1 MASPWWWCTR
11 SRSFLSP
18 LLICIAVA
26 LITYNAILF
35 STNARLHSDLS
46 TSSLHFHRTLAFAHS
61 HNPRAFHT
69 AVTASDSVYNTWQC
83 RVMYYWFKKA
93 RESRVG
99 SDMGGFT
106 RILHS
111 GKPDSFMEEIPTFV
125 AEPLPDGT
133 DQVRFWKFVWILS
146 EHPGEID
153 CMIPIAYD
161 WRMKINLSSLN
172 RLSFLALSEWYWLD

>member
-1 MASPWWWCTR
+1 VFSSSRTKKCSLSTRKSNQIKKKAGKGAQSVVLTAKRGLEMASPWCT
-11 SRSFLSP
+11 RSFLSS

-26 LITYNAILF
+26 LITYNAVIIFATHAHL
-35 STNARLHSDLS
+35 RSDLS
-46 TSSLHFHRTLAFAHS
+46 TSSLHSHRTLAFS
-61 HNPRAFHT
+61 HKPRSFHT
-69 AVTASDSVYNTWQC
+69 AVTASDSIYNTWQC

-111 GKPDSFMEEIPTFV
+111 GKPDSFMKEIPTFV

-133 DQVRFWKFVWILS
+133 DQV
-146 EHPGEID
+146 
-153 CMIPIAYD
+153 
-161 WRMKINLSSLN
+161 
-172 RLSFLALSEWYWLD
+172 